1 MPSEH
6 HFPQPENAIRQS
18 IDAIAVFDE
27 YRRVR
32 AQAQRAAS
40 GSMYWKREG
49 GHEYLVKTAPGRRSQ
64 ERLGRRCEQTE
75 EVFRSFGE
83 RKEQLDG
90 RMRSLTG
97 ALDEQERLNRAVRAG
112 RTPNLAIS
120 VLCAL
125 DDAGLGEHFAVVGT
139 HALYA
144 YEMAASVRVVPG
156 ALATQDVDLLW
167 DARKHMQFVTDIDRL
182 DSSVLNLL
190 RRVDKTFER
199 KGGHN
204 ETAINARG
212 FQVDFL
218 RRMQADGDPHP
229 FRFSSDEDDLWPVQ
243 ARRASVL
250 TEAPRFDQVVI
261 GVSGRMALMR
271 TVDPE
276 VFVQFKRWMADEAEG
291 RPPGKRVRDR
301 LQADIVR
308 GLLDERLLLS
318 GSSLS

>member
-1 MPSEH
+1 MESEH
-6 HFPQPENAIRQS
+6 YFPTPENAIRQS
-18 IDAIAVFDE
+18 LDATAVFDE

-32 AQAQRAAS
+32 NQALRTAS
-40 GSMYWKREG
+40 GTMYWKREAG
-49 GHEYLVKTAPGRRSQ
+49 YEYLVKMIPGRRNQ
-64 ERLGRRCEQTE
+64 ERLGRRSAQTE
-75 EVFRSFGE
+75 EVFRSFGA
-83 RKEQLDG
+83 RKEQIDA
-90 RMRSLTG
+90 RMRSLTQ

-112 RTPNLAIS
+112 RVPNLAVS
-120 VLCAL
+120 VLCAIE
-125 DDAGLGEHFAVVGT
+125 DAGLGDHFAVVGT

-144 YEMAASVRVVPG
+144 YETAASVRLVPG

-167 DARKHMQFVTDIDRL
+167 DARKHMQFVMDVERL
-182 DSSVLNLL
+182 DSSVLKLL

-199 KGGHN
+199 KAGHN

-218 RRMQADGDPHP
+218 RRMAVDADPHP
-229 FRFSSDEDDLWPVQ
+229 FRFSADDDLWPVQ

-271 TVDPE
+271 TVDPL
-276 VFVQFKRWMADEAEG
+276 VFVHFKQWMATQAED
-291 RPPGKRVRDR
+291 RPAGKRVRDQ

-308 GLLDERLLLS
+308 GLLEQKLLLS
-318 GSSLS
+318 AAAAA